1 MFGGKAS
8 DIDSGETAFCR
19 LDKDHSS
26 MLSDNQ
32 SVRAAGS
39 LPLIFHTG
47 VIGRGL
53 RAETDSAVDRAVLN
67 SVSRC
72 MLD

>member
-19 LDKDHSS
+19 LDKNHSS
-26 MLSDNQ
+26 MLAENQ
-32 SVRAAGS
+32 SIRGAAGS

-47 VIGRGL
+47 VISHGL
-53 RAETDSAVDRAVLN
+53 RTATNSAADTAALN
-67 SVSRC
+67 SVS
-72 MLD
+72 LLNI